1 MADLVGEYRHK
12 LDSKGR
18 ITLPSAFRK
27 VLPTD
32 LKVAISPQDDECLY
46 VFEPDGFSAWVDSL
60 FGEEGYNPNNRKH
73 VMFRRVLNARAKDA
87 QIDAAGRI
95 SISAEQREA
104 VGLEKDVVLAGNTD
118 HLEIWD
124 AKRWDDMVNSVDL
137 SEMFH

>member
-1 MADLVGEYRHK
+1 MNAC
-12 LDSKGR
+12 
-18 ITLPSAFRK
+18 T
-27 VLPTD
+27 
-32 LKVAISPQDDECLY
+32 C
-46 VFEPDGFSAWVDSL
+46 VDSL

-95 SISAEQREA
+95 SISADQREA